1 MPLAEVAYMRD
12 ILNKREEST
21 VRLSRRQLVGG
32 ALGALVAA
40 RDVEEARPDGLVMFR
55 RVGCPWCHAWDRE
68 IGRIY
73 PRTEIGAAL
82 PLREVDLD
90 LEGDGGISLA
100 RPVRYTPTFV
110 LVAGTTEVARIEGYP
125 GDEFFWIRLEQLAG
139 IGAEPDDEDHPKEDA
154 S

>member
-1 MPLAEVAYMRD
+1 M
-12 ILNKREEST
+12 
-21 VRLSRRQLVGG
+21 RLSRRLLVGG
-32 ALGALVAA
+32 ALGALVAGPGAAGA
-40 RDVEEARPDGLVMFR
+40 RPEARPDALVMFR
-55 RVGCPWCHAWDRE
+55 RAGCPWCHAWDRE
-68 IGRIY
+68 IGLIY

-90 LEGDGGISLA
+90 REGDGGIALA

-110 LVAGTTEVARIEGYP
+110 LVSGTTEVARIEGYP

-139 IGAEPDDEDHPKEDA
+139 IGAEPDDGDHPREDA